1 MKTIYF
7 ALLALFVLSS
17 CSKTNNFI
25 TVKDSQH
32 YYRLAVI
39 DNNDSTTY
47 STVSYVAPY
56 QEIEQ
61 ISPNSINHTITIV
74 KNSGDGVLD
83 GSSEGDDNTSY
94 CCKHPDDSK
103 CRAMP
108 VVLSYFR
115 ATRSINGDK
124 FISWK
129 TLMESNLNR
138 FEIQRSED
146 AVNYYTIAIVIPNNQ
161 PSQYELKDTYSKK

>member
-1 MKTIYF
+1 
-7 ALLALFVLSS
+7 
-17 CSKTNNFI
+17 
-25 TVKDSQH
+25 
-32 YYRLAVI
+32 
-39 DNNDSTTY
+39 
-47 STVSYVAPY
+47 
-56 QEIEQ
+56 
-61 ISPNSINHTITIV
+61 
-74 KNSGDGVLD
+74 
-83 GSSEGDDNTSY
+83 
-94 CCKHPDDSK
+94 
-103 CRAMP
+103 MP